1 MFARKHDSEHSTN
14 RLAAVRDV
22 VEIVA
27 ILAAGLWAMYVFI
40 YENRIKP
47 ALLEPT
53 VSVTATMEA
62 LGHDRGLTAV
72 RLDTHIVNVGTVRAR
87 FLAYSVTVLGSQV
100 NAVVDQKS
108 SRPRISD
115 FDFARDYTLS
125 TPEVVYR
132 HAYLTHTADPLV
144 TADLFLGAGAPVGVA
159 LAVRVGPKP
168 PRRPL
173 AA

>member
-1 MFARKHDSEHSTN
+1 MFARKQGSEHSTN

-100 NAVVDQKS
+100 NAVAAPKS
-108 SRPRISD
+108 SRPRASD
-115 FDFARDYTLS
+115 FDFA
-125 TPEVVYR
+125 
-132 HAYLTHTADPLV
+132 
-144 TADLFLGAGAPVGVA
+144 
-159 LAVRVGPKP
+159 
-168 PRRPL
+168 
-173 AA
+173 